1 MLRLSRTSRWILGII
16 VAVILAFMYLPLM
29 LVVFNSFN
37 SARIASWPVAGFSLE
52 WWQKAF
58 SSQPVREALLN
69 SVLVAGGATAIAL
82 LLGTLVAFALQ
93 RYSFFGQRAVNL
105 LVVLPI
111 ALPGI
116 ITGVALSNTYNQIL
130 EPAGIQVG
138 FAGMIIA
145 HGTFCIV
152 MVFNNVLARLR
163 RLNPSIEEASKDL
176 GATPWQTFRL
186 VTFPQF
192 RSAFIAGGILAF
204 ALSFDEVYVTIF
216 TAPPGVDTLPLW
228 IMNEMTRPD
237 EANVVMVVATVVIL
251 ASFIPVW
258 VSQRLGR
265 DVADRD

>member
-1 MLRLSRTSRWILGII
+1 MLRLSRTSRAALGLL
-16 VAVILAFMYLPLM
+16 VAAILAFMYVPLL
-29 LVVFNSFN
+29 LVVLNSFN
-37 SARIASWPVAGFSLE
+37 TARIASWPVSGFSLE
-52 WWQKAF
+52 WWGEAF
-58 SSQPVREALLN
+58 TSEPVRAALLN
-69 SVLVAGGATAIAL
+69 SLLVAAGATAIAL
-82 LLGTLVAFALQ
+82 VLGTLVAFALQ

-116 ITGVALSNTYNQIL
+116 VTGVALSNTYNQVL
-130 EPAGIQVG
+130 EPIGIQVG

-163 RLNPSIEEASKDL
+163 RLNPGIEEASRDL
-176 GATPWQTFRL
+176 GATPWQTLRL

-228 IMNEMTRPD
+228 IMNQMARPN
-237 EANVVMVVATVVIL
+237 EANVVNVVATVVIL
-251 ASFIPVW
+251 ASFVPVW

-265 DVADRD
+265 DVSERE

>member
-1 MLRLSRTSRWILGII
+1 MLRLSRTSKIVLGLVVAAIL
-16 VAVILAFMYLPLM
+16 VFLYLPLM
-29 LVVFNSFN
+29 LVVANSFN
-37 SARIASWPVAGFSLE
+37 SARIASWPVTSFSVD
-52 WWQKAF
+52 WWHAAF
-58 SSQPVREALLN
+58 SSDAVRAALLN
-69 SVLVAGGATAIAL
+69 SLLVAAGATTIAL
-82 LLGTLVAFALQ
+82 VLGTLVAFALQ
-93 RYSFFGQRAVNL
+93 RYRFFGQRAVNL

-116 ITGVALSNTYNQIL
+116 VTGVALSNTYNQIL
-130 EPAGIQVG
+130 EPAGIQIG
-138 FAGMIIA
+138 FMGMIVA

-163 RLNPSIEEASKDL
+163 RLNPSIEEASRDL
-176 GATPWQTFRL
+176 GASPWQTFRL

-228 IMNEMTRPD
+228 IMNQMTRPN
-237 EANVVMVVATVVIL
+237 EANVVNVVATIIIL

-265 DVADRD
+265 DLADRD

>member
-1 MLRLSRTSRWILGII
+1 MLRLSRTSTIVLGII
-16 VAVILAFMYLPLM
+16 VAAILAFMYLPLL
-29 LVVFNSFN
+29 LVVLNSFN

-52 WWQKAF
+52 WWHKAF
-58 SSQPVREALLN
+58 ESQPVREALLN
-69 SVLVAGGATAIAL
+69 SLLVAAGATAIAL

-93 RYSFFGQRAVNL
+93 RYRFFGQRAVNL

-138 FAGMIIA
+138 FAGMIVA

-163 RLNPSIEEASKDL
+163 RLNPSIEEASRDL
-176 GATPWQTFRL
+176 GATPWQTFRM

-192 RSAFIAGGILAF
+192 RSSFIAGGVLAF

-251 ASFIPVW
+251 TSFIPVW
-258 VSQRLGR
+258 ASQRLGR

>member
-1 MLRLSRTSRWILGII
+1 MLRLSRTSKLILGAL
-16 VAVILAFMYLPLM
+16 VAVILAFMYVPLA
-29 LVVFNSFN
+29 LVVLNSFN
-37 SARIASWPVAGFSLE
+37 SARIVSWPVTGFSLE
-52 WWQKAF
+52 WWGRAF
-58 SSQPVREALLN
+58 SSEPVRVALLN
-69 SVLVAGGATAIAL
+69 SVLVATGATIIAL

-116 ITGVALSNTYNQIL
+116 VTGVALNNTYNQML
-130 EPAGIQVG
+130 EPIGIQVG
-138 FAGMIIA
+138 FYGMIIA

-163 RLNPSIEEASKDL
+163 RMNPSFEEASQDL
-176 GATPWQTFRL
+176 GANPWQTFRL
-186 VTFPQF
+186 ITFPQF
-192 RSAFIAGGILAF
+192 RSAMVAGAILAF

-228 IMNEMTRPD
+228 IMNQMARPN
-237 EANVVMVVATVVIL
+237 EANVVNVVATIVIL

-258 VSQRLGR
+258 VSQRLSR
-265 DVADRD
+265 DVDERD